1 MHLLDIRLIR
11 NMCLLKAVQV
21 SILFA
26 ATATILATPAQA
38 QMNENYAGGS
48 ASASTLGGLVGA
60 VNGFTIGLDGRYKIE
75 GSQFSARASL
85 NRVAGAGVQATGTY
99 DLAVTPTTNAYAGAG
114 LSIANFVSPVL
125 QVGAENKLGQ
135 RTVLYGGVDYLT
147 RWNVV
152 TAKVGFGY
160 AFK

>member
-1 MHLLDIRLIR
+1 MRIS
-11 NMCLLKAVQV
+11 KAIQV
-21 SILFA
+21 SVLFA
-26 ATATILATPAQA
+26 VTTTLLTPPAQA

-75 GSQFSARASL
+75 GSKFSARASL
-85 NRVAGAGVQATGTY
+85 NRVVGTGVQATGTY
-99 DLAVTPTTNAYAGAG
+99 DLSVTPTTNAYAGAG

-125 QVGAENKLGQ
+125 QVGAENKLGE